1 MNIQGISR
9 AFAALVCGILI
20 IGSTALAQDAKR
32 PGGGRG
38 LGVEQKLNLTD
49 AQRAQ
54 IRKNMEQFNSQHAQ
68 ELAEVKTLREKM
80 NEYKK
85 NNDKTNMQATRQQ
98 LQAKMAPLRKGMEDA
113 RNSVLTAEQR
123 AQLETLQAEHKGRG
137 QGRRNN

>member
-9 AFAALVCGILI
+9 AVAALICGILV
-20 IGSTALAQDAKR
+20 IGSTALAQDAQR

-54 IRKNMEQFNSQHAQ
+54 IKKNMEQFNTQHAQ
-68 ELAEVKTLREKM
+68 ELTEVKALREKM
-80 NEYKK
+80 NEYRK
-85 NNDKTNMQATRQQ
+85 NNDKINMQATRQQ
-98 LQAKMAPLRKGMEDA
+98 LEAKMAPLRKGMEDA

-123 AQLETLQAEHKGRG
+123 AQLEKLQAEHKGRG
-137 QGRRNN
+137 AGRQHN